1 MLEYVEVWMGSVFG
15 ARSHHTLQLIFVIGT
30 CINFIRSTPKPQN
43 KINEIF
49 NIKKMKKKGST
60 LLDGTCVGLRG
71 PFPPP
76 PPFPQYFFKIVRVYT
91 FNE

>member
-49 NIKKMKKKGST
+49 NIKKMKKKALHFWT
-60 LLDGTCVGLRG
+60 ELVRG
-71 PFPPP
+71 CGGHSPPP